1 MDGLFGEEIS
11 LFVEWNDEDF
21 NRSLKFETMY
31 LDLFNFRIRFVNYLV
46 TSFLNLFSI
55 LKIQYSTKLY

>member
-21 NRSLKFETMY
+21 NRSLKLETI
-31 LDLFNFRIRFVNYLV
+31 FRPVQFQDKIRKLPCNE
-46 TSFLNLFSI
+46 FS
-55 LKIQYSTKLY
+55 